1 MSEKVFKIYTLSGAK
16 QSGKNT
22 VADRLSNFHGFA
34 QIAFADYLK
43 ELCLG
48 ILSKIDCE
56 VSKKHFEDGQ
66 LKESFI
72 YDIYGKQMLFNNRG
86 KKEIPMTY
94 RQFLQIV
101 GTECFRDLVH
111 DEMWILPVKKFIRET
126 YTSNKFNG
134 VAITD
139 ARFPNEV
146 ENLKVFMQQFYPT
159 NRYEFMSINVV
170 RPDLPKT
177 DLHASETSM
186 RGFEF
191 DLGINN
197 NGSLQELFEKV
208 DKVVTGQWREDKLK
222 EQVKQTYLNSWIHK
236 YNHPKKCH
244 GCNGDGSK
252 DLNGVMYACAVCH
265 GKGILS

>member
-1 MSEKVFKIYTLSGAK
+1 MSEKKFKIYTLSGAK

-43 ELCLG
+43 ELSIN

-72 YDIYGKQMLFNNRG
+72 FDIYGKQMLFNNRG
-86 KKEIPMTY
+86 KKEVPMTY
-94 RQFLQIV
+94 RQFLQIF
-101 GTECFRDLVH
+101 GTECMRDLIH
-111 DEMWILPVKKFIRET
+111 DEIWVLPVKKFIRDT

-139 ARFPNEV
+139 ARFPNEI
-146 ENLKVFMQQFYPT
+146 ESLKAFMQQYYPT
-159 NRYEFMSINVV
+159 DRYEFLSINVL

-177 DLHASETSM
+177 DFHASETSL

-191 DLGINN
+191 DLGVNN
-197 NGSLQELFEKV
+197 NGTVKELFQKV
-208 DKVVTGQWREDKLK
+208 DKIVTGEWREDIAKK
-222 EQVKQTYLNSWIHK
+222 KVQEEYLNSWIHK
-236 YNHPKKCH
+236 YDNPKKCH
-244 GCNGDGSK
+244 NCNGEGTK
-252 DLNGVMYACAVCH
+252 DKNGAMYTCGVCK
-265 GKGILS
+265 GKGVLQ